1 VDRRFYGSHH
11 FRTSKVISL
20 SEQQRRR
27 KNIITNY
34 STTLQKVK
42 RNIASTSKMKLS
54 FLIASASAFT
64 PICTNNRRSISPLS
78 VGKTEVDLTSVE
90 SISPEEVTDEASMM
104 GGANV
109 GQAEVVLVGCGAP
122 NRGMGWYHAIQML
135 EGRCPSASLDYIIE
149 PWFLG
154 AGAGGPGG
162 PEFNEW
168 ADATKSQYGTNFCT
182 SVGDLPEPK
191 QPRVALIS
199 GRTAD
204 NPRLLEEC
212 INAGCKCIYLE
223 KPGAPT
229 VVELQSM
236 KDEAEEAG
244 IDVLMGYN
252 KNVCKYV
259 RRTREFAETVPGSRV
274 TFVSNNAYENTP
286 ESLGECFER
295 NAEGM
300 LKNMAIHELA
310 LLVSFYDVSVE
321 NIESVTADKEFSRMQ
336 TLPGPS
342 GKEFTDFDRIKFT
355 ITTKTGKEVSVA
367 ADRCGGTDSYA
378 TVTADGEEVFRYY
391 MPDDEDKL
399 EVKALQEKYPT
410 AMPYFFTQDPDY
422 VTVKE
427 RVAKHT
433 VTGEEASG
441 VATIGIAVE
450 TLRVAEYL
458 TPTLME
464 QLK

>member
-1 VDRRFYGSHH
+1 MKFSTA
-11 FRTSKVISL
+11 FLLLATTTT
-20 SEQQRRR
+20 
-27 KNIITNY
+27 ITGFTLPAATTH
-34 STTLQKVK
+34 STT
-42 RNIASTSKMKLS
+42 TKLS
-54 FLIASASAFT
+54 VSQS
-64 PICTNNRRSISPLS
+64 S
-78 VGKTEVDLTSVE
+78 KTSNKDLAKDFDET
-90 SISPEEVTDEASMM
+90 SPEDVTPSSS
-104 GGANV
+104 GGAKV

-122 NRGMGWYHAIQML
+122 NRGMGWYHAVQML

-154 AGAGGPGG
+154 GGAEGPGG
-162 PEFNEW
+162 PEFKEW
-168 ADATKSQYGTNFCT
+168 ADDSTSKYGTVFGT

-191 QPRVALIS
+191 QPRCALIS

-204 NPRLLEEC
+204 NPRLFKEC
-212 INAGCKCIYLE
+212 IDAKCSTVILE

-229 VVELQSM
+229 VAELQLM
-236 KDEAEEAG
+236 KDQAEEAG
-244 IDVLMGYN
+244 VGVLMGYN

-259 RRTREFAETVPGSRV
+259 RKTREFAETIPGSHV

-321 NIESVTADKEFSRMQ
+321 NIESVEADKEFSSMQ

-342 GKEFTDFDRIKFT
+342 GKEFTDFDKIKFT
-355 ITTKTGKEVSVA
+355 IKTKTGKEVSVA
-367 ADRCGGTDSYA
+367 ADRCGGTDSFA
-378 TVTADGEEVFRYY
+378 TVTDTDGKEVFRYW
-391 MPDDEDKL
+391 MPDDEDKAT
-399 EVKALQEKYPT
+399 VQTLQAKYPT

-427 RVAKHT
+427 LAAKFT
-433 VTGEEASG
+433 ATGEEAEG
-441 VATIGIAVE
+441 LATIGIAVE

-458 TPTLME
+458 TPLLME